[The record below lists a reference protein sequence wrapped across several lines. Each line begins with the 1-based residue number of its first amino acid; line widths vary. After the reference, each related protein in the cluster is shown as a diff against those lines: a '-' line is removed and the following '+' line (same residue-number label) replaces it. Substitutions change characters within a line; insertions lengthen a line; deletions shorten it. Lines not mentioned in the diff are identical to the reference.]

1 MTSSARSRLLI
12 VDDEDAILET
22 MTYTFEDDYEVITA
36 SDPRRALELLDEH
49 APVSTVITDQRM
61 PGMTGVEF
69 LTRVYEMH
77 PTTTRIILTGFADM
91 EAILRAINDG
101 HVYAYISK
109 PWEPDQLKQVVR
121 RAVEHHALQV
131 ENARLLSGLWHSNAL
146 LEAVMDRLGMGALA
160 VDDTGVVQAANG
172 PARQYLGIVA
182 DLRGRS
188 LAEILSRTGMEPLA
202 SAIASLSQGESPFQE
217 VMLQVSGRQVRLR
230 VSGDR
235 LSDGDGKAFGRVWL
249 LREISH
255 EPLRR
260 RFEEVVA
267 DLVSET
273 GPLRARIEA
282 AVAEL
287 RSLGERVKASGVA
300 SPGMGELAE
309 RTSRTV
315 TALEN
320 WLAVDDALADED
332 FPDAQLLLNR
342 LRVAMSRWPLVDE
355 IPARVRELAQRVEAY
370 YESGENPKQRV
381 L

>member
-1 MTSSARSRLLI
+1 MSQSARSRLLI

-22 MTYTFEDDYEVITA
+22 MTYTFDDVYEVITA

-49 APVSTVITDQRM
+49 APIATVITDQRM

-69 LTRVYEMH
+69 LTRVYEKH

-131 ENARLLSGLWHSNAL
+131 ENARLLSDLRHSNAL
-146 LEAVMDRLGMGALA
+146 LEAVMDRLGMGAIA
-160 VDDTGVVQAANG
+160 VDDVGVVQAANG
-172 PARQYLGIVA
+172 PARQYLGLA
-182 DLRGRS
+182 SDPRGRT
-188 LAEILSRTGMEPLA
+188 LQEILARPGMTQLE
-202 SAIASLSQGESPFQE
+202 SAVASLSEGEGPFQE
-217 VMLQVSGRQVRLR
+217 VVLQSSGRQVRLR

-235 LSDGDGKAFGRVWL
+235 LADAEGRAFGRVWL

-260 RFEEVVA
+260 QFEEILA
-267 DLVSET
+267 ALVLDT
-273 GPLRARIEA
+273 GPMRAKIDA
-282 AVAEL
+282 AVTEV
-287 RSLGERVKASGVA
+287 RSLGERVKSSGVS

-309 RTSRTV
+309 RASRTV

-320 WLAVDDALADED
+320 WLAVDDALSEED
-332 FPDAQLLLNR
+332 FPDAQLLVNR
-342 LRVAMSRWPLVDE
+342 LRVATSRWPLPDE
-355 IPARVRELAQRVEAY
+355 IPARVRELAKRVEAY
-370 YESGENPKQRV
+370 YESGENPKQRI

>member
-1 MTSSARSRLLI
+1 
-12 VDDEDAILET
+12 
-22 MTYTFEDDYEVITA
+22 
-36 SDPRRALELLDEH
+36 
-49 APVSTVITDQRM
+49 
-61 PGMTGVEF
+61 
-69 LTRVYEMH
+69 
-77 PTTTRIILTGFADM
+77 M

-131 ENARLLSGLWHSNAL
+131 ENARLLAGLRHSNAL

-160 VDDTGVVQAANG
+160 VDDAGVLQAANG

-182 DLRGRS
+182 DPRGRS
-188 LAEILSRTGMEPLA
+188 LAEVLDRAVLAPLA
-202 SAIASLSQGESPFQE
+202 SAVASLSQGESPFQE
-217 VMLQVSGRQVRLR
+217 VVLQLSGRQVRLR

-235 LSDGDGKAFGRVWL
+235 LADADGKAFGRVWL

-260 RFEEVVA
+260 RFEEILA

-282 AVAEL
+282 GVMEV
-287 RSLGERVKASGVA
+287 SSIGEQVKASRVT
-300 SPGMGELAE
+300 SPGRGELAE

-315 TALEN
+315 TAFEN
-320 WLAVDDALADED
+320 WLAVDDALGDED
-332 FPDAQLLLNR
+332 FPDAQLLVNR
-342 LRVAMSRWPLVDE
+342 LRVAMSRWPLTDE
-355 IPARVRELAQRVEAY
+355 IPARVRELVQRVEAY
-370 YESGENPKQRV
+370 YESGEHPKQRI

>member
-1 MTSSARSRLLI
+1 MNSSARSRLLI

-22 MTYTFEDDYEVITA
+22 MTYSFEDDYEVLTA
-36 SDPRRALELLDEH
+36 ADPRRALELLDEH
-49 APVSTVITDQRM
+49 APVAAVITDQRM

-69 LTRVYEMH
+69 LARVYEKH

-121 RAVEHHALQV
+121 RAVGHHALQV
-131 ENARLLSGLWHSNAL
+131 ENARLLSGLQRTNAL

-160 VDDTGVVQAANG
+160 VDDSGVVQAANG
-172 PARQYLGIVA
+172 PARSYLGITTDA
-182 DLRGRS
+182 RGRR
-188 LAEILSRTGMEPLA
+188 LGELLSRPGMAALEGALT
-202 SAIASLSQGESPFQE
+202 SLSSGESPFQE
-217 VMLQVSGRQVRLR
+217 IVLQGSGHTLRLR
-230 VSGDR
+230 LSGER
-235 LSDGDGKAFGRVWL
+235 LLDCDGKILGRVWL

-260 RFEEVVA
+260 RFEEILA
-267 DLVSET
+267 DLVSEP
-273 GPLRARIEA
+273 GALRPGIEA
-282 AVAEL
+282 AVAEV
-287 RSLGERVKASGVA
+287 RSLGERVKATGVA

-309 RTSRTV
+309 RVSRTV

-320 WLAVDDALADED
+320 WLTVDDALADED
-332 FPDAQLLLNR
+332 FPDAQLLVDR
-342 LRVAMSRWPLVDE
+342 MRVAMSRWPLPDE
-355 IPARVRELAQRVEAY
+355 IPARVRELAKRVEAY

>member
-1 MTSSARSRLLI
+1 MTPPTRSRLLI

-22 MTYTFEDDYEVITA
+22 MTYTFEDDYEVVTA
-36 SDPRRALELLDEH
+36 TDPRRALELLDEH
-49 APVSTVITDQRM
+49 APIAAVITDQRM

-69 LTRVYEMH
+69 LTRVYEKH

-109 PWEPDQLKQVVR
+109 PWEPDELKQVVR
-121 RAVEHHALQV
+121 RAVDHHALQV
-131 ENARLLSGLWHSNAL
+131 ENARLLSGLRHSNAL

-160 VDDTGVVQAANG
+160 VDDGGIVQAANG
-172 PARQYLGIVA
+172 PARAQLGLAA
-182 DLRGRS
+182 DPRGRR
-188 LAEILSRTGMEPLA
+188 LAELLARPGMEPLEN
-202 SAIASLSQGESPFQE
+202 AIASLASGESPFQE
-217 VMLQVSGRQVRLR
+217 VVLQPSGRRLRLR
-230 VSGDR
+230 VSSER
-235 LSDGDGKAFGRVWL
+235 LMDCDGKGFGRVLL

-267 DLVSET
+267 DLVAEPGALRPSLESAVVE
-273 GPLRARIEA
+273 LRA
-282 AVAEL
+282 
-287 RSLGERVKASGVA
+287 LGERVKASGVA

-309 RTSRTV
+309 RVSRTL

-320 WLAVDDALADED
+320 WLAIDDALADED
-332 FPDAQLLLNR
+332 FPDAQLLVDR
-342 LRVAMSRWPLVDE
+342 MRVAMSRWPLPDE
-355 IPARVRELAQRVEAY
+355 IPARVRELAKRVEAY
-370 YESGENPKQRV
+370 YESGENPKQRI

>member
-22 MTYTFEDDYEVITA
+22 MTYTFEDEYEVITA

>member
-1 MTSSARSRLLI
+1 MTPAARSRLLI

-22 MTYTFEDDYEVITA
+22 MTYTFEDDYEVLTA
-36 SDPRRALELLDEH
+36 NDPRRALEILDDC
-49 APVSTVITDQRM
+49 APVAAVVTDQRM

-69 LTRVYEMH
+69 LTRVYEKH

-109 PWEPDQLKQVVR
+109 PWEPEQLKQVVR

-131 ENARLLSGLWHSNAL
+131 ENARLLSDLRHSKAL

-160 VDDTGVVQAANG
+160 VDDAGIVQAANG
-172 PARQYLGIVA
+172 PARQYLGSA
-182 DLRGRS
+182 GDPRGRS
-188 LAEILSRTGMEPLA
+188 LGEILARPAMAPLEVA
-202 SAIASLSQGESPFQE
+202 LSSLSDGESPFQE
-217 VMLQVSGRQVRLR
+217 VVLKLTGRQIRLR

-235 LSDGDGKAFGRVWL
+235 LADGDGNAFGRVWL
-249 LREISH
+249 MREISH

-260 RFEEVVA
+260 RFEEIVA
-267 DLVSET
+267 DLVSDP
-273 GPLRARIEA
+273 GPLRARLEA

-309 RTSRTV
+309 RASRTV

-320 WLAVDDALADED
+320 WLTVDDALADED
-332 FPDAQLLLNR
+332 FPDAQLLVNR

-355 IPARVRELAQRVEAY
+355 IPARVRELAERVEAY

>member
-1 MTSSARSRLLI
+1 MTPPARSRLLI

-22 MTYTFEDDYEVITA
+22 MTYTFEDDYEVVTA
-36 SDPRRALELLDEH
+36 SDPRRALELLDKH
-49 APVSTVITDQRM
+49 APIAAVITDQRM

-69 LTRVYEMH
+69 LTRVYERH

-131 ENARLLSGLWHSNAL
+131 ENARLLSDLRHSNAL

-160 VDDTGVVQAANG
+160 VDDGGVVQAVNG
-172 PARQYLGIVA
+172 PARQYLGIRT
-182 DLRGRS
+182 DPRGRS
-188 LAEILSRTGMEPLA
+188 LAEILSRAGMVPLEA
-202 SAIASLSQGESPFQE
+202 AVASLSRGESPFQE
-217 VMLQVSGRQVRLR
+217 VVLELTGRQVRLR

-235 LSDGDGKAFGRVWL
+235 LSDGGGNEFGHVWL

-260 RFEEVVA
+260 RFEEILV
-267 DLVSET
+267 DLVSEA
-273 GPLRARIEA
+273 GPLRPRIEA
-282 AVAEL
+282 AVAEV
-287 RSLGERVKASGVA
+287 RAIGEQVRASGVA
-300 SPGMGELAE
+300 SPGMGELGE
-309 RTSRTV
+309 RSSRTV

-320 WLAVDDALADED
+320 WLAVDDALAEED
-332 FPDAQLLLNR
+332 FPDAQLLMDR
-342 LRVAMSRWPLVDE
+342 LRVAMTRWPLADE
-355 IPARVRELAQRVEAY
+355 IPARVRELAVRVEAD